1 MKTEL
6 LYNLIIQ
13 NIKDKFSRKILMT
26 LELINELMENEIWM
40 WVKIIK
46 WMEKDYITGLKE
58 NLMNEKGMMWH

>member
-26 LELINELMENEIWM
+26 LELINELMENEI
-40 WVKIIK
+40 
-46 WMEKDYITGLKE
+46 
-58 NLMNEKGMMWH
+58 